1 MFDIKNSNITS
12 THIFKEASNCAIND
26 IVAIDDTHYLL
37 ATDWGGLLKTTKDKL
52 LKNYY

>member
-12 THIFKEASNCAIND
+12 THILKEASNFAIND

-37 ATDWGGLLKTTKDKL
+37 AARDGLLKTTKD
-52 LKNYY
+52 